1 MIVVL
6 NKYIKCKYINKKN
19 KRMIKYI
26 FNDFFIYKWLNSILF
41 IINNYD
47 EKKNIFLH
55 IIKYLILL

>member
-47 EKKNIFLH
+47 EKKKYIFT
-55 IIKYLILL
+55 YY

>member
-6 NKYIKCKYINKKN
+6 HKYIKCKYINKKN

-26 FNDFFIYKWLNSILF
+26 FNDLFIYKWLNSILF

-47 EKKNIFLH
+47 EKKKYIFT
-55 IIKYLILL
+55 ISLLF